1 MKKILC
7 ICLIIVTFCLLVACD
22 NGVSNSGDKTD
33 NYPSGSNENAKVEAT
48 SISID
53 CGNQFW
59 TVDYRTKIYI
69 KSTPSYADTSSVE
82 YTSSDSDIARISG
95 DYIYFN
101 GVAGDVVITAKLK
114 NGVSST
120 KKIIIKEFCT
130 IEYPDLPLK
139 IQTGFSSSSYRIY
152 TISDISYSW
161 YVYSDYSSE
170 KYGEYAD
177 KLSVTLS
184 GMKNY
189 DTYGA
194 TNTMTDELV
203 VINLY
208 DKNGYQ
214 VDTTKVFVT
223 SLLSGDPFK
232 VKEKLLYATKDKAPF
247 KIKIVKAL

>member
-1 MKKILC
+1 M
-7 ICLIIVTFCLLVACD
+7 
-22 NGVSNSGDKTD
+22 
-33 NYPSGSNENAKVEAT
+33 
-48 SISID
+48 
-53 CGNQFW
+53 
-59 TVDYRTKIYI
+59 
-69 KSTPSYADTSSVE
+69 
-82 YTSSDSDIARISG
+82 
-95 DYIYFN
+95 
-101 GVAGDVVITAKLK
+101 
-114 NGVSST
+114 
-120 KKIIIKEFCT
+120 
-130 IEYPDLPLK
+130 
-139 IQTGFSSSSYRIY
+139 
-152 TISDISYSW
+152 

-214 VDTTKVFVT
+214 VYTRKVFVT

-232 VKEKLLYATKDKAPF
+232 ETEKLLYATKDKAPF